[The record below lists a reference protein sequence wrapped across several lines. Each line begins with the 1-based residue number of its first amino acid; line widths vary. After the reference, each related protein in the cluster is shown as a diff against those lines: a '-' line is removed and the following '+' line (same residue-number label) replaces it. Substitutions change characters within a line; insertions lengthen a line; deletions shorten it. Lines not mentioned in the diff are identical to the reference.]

1 MEFPYFVFKNTS
13 VDDGVESWFRRYD
26 EETDEYIDRA
36 LSEIDNVIVEFVL
49 VEEGVINGF
58 IDNKKFFNKE

>member
-1 MEFPYFVFKNTS
+1 LEFPYFVFKNTS